1 MATPQDKIKAMAS
14 GLHERHLK
22 ALNFRKSANTWI
34 RPTTWP
40 QVINVQLSR
49 WNSVEE
55 AQFTVNLGIS
65 IPELHVASESLPLKG
80 ALKEHDCD
88 LRSRIGLLFPSKN
101 DHWWKVTPTTDPDE
115 LVEDVF
121 ARINEFALPWFD
133 RLTNFSSVAAE
144 FRDRKS
150 PFMAA
155 LAFHLAGDSTS
166 ATESMSRAIEGSNT
180 HFLSKLRR
188 IAAAQ
193 GIQIQEG

>member
-1 MATPQDKIKAMAS
+1 MAS
-14 GLHERHLK
+14 DLHERHLK

-34 RPTTWP
+34 RPVAWP

-49 WNSVEE
+49 WNSAEE

-65 IPELHVASESLPLKG
+65 IPELHLASESLPLKG

-88 LRSRIGLLFPSKN
+88 VRSRIGQLFPSKN
-101 DHWWKVTPTTDPDE
+101 DHWWKVAPTTDPEE

-121 ARINEFALPWFD
+121 ERINEFALPWFD
-133 RLTNFSSVAAE
+133 RLSNFSSIAGE
-144 FRDRKS
+144 FTDRKS

-155 LAFHLAGDSTS
+155 LAFHLAGDSKS
-166 ATESMSRAIEGSNT
+166 ASESMSRAHEGSNT

-188 IAAAQ
+188 IAAKL
-193 GIQIQEG
+193 GIQIKDA